1 MRRAAFVR
9 RQIEMRWQSTHRIFP
24 TITMSAPGNRD
35 RALEEELFDG
45 QIALPDDLLVFL
57 AATEIWNQIVSFW

>member
-9 RQIEMRWQSTHRIFP
+9 RQIEMRWQSTHRIA
-24 TITMSAPGNRD
+24 MSAPGNRD
-35 RALEEELFDG
+35 GALEEELFDG

>member
-9 RQIEMRWQSTHRIFP
+9 RQIEMKWQSTHKIFRLLWARQEIG
-24 TITMSAPGNRD
+24 TED
-35 RALEEELFDG
+35 LEEELFDG

-57 AATEIWNQIVSFW
+57 AATEI